1 MAENKEEKIEEPKI
15 EILPEITIDDFSKV
29 DIRVGKVLEG
39 KAHPDAKK
47 LLVFSI
53 DTLDKVRTIVSGIA
67 NDYQPEDLIGK
78 NVLVIVNLKPV
89 KLRGIMS
96 EGMILAGETRDG
108 KLRVIEASKELKP
121 GDKVS

>member
-1 MAENKEEKIEEPKI
+1 
-15 EILPEITIDDFSKV
+15 
-29 DIRVGKVLEG
+29 
-39 KAHPDAKK
+39 
-47 LLVFSI
+47 LVFSI